1 MGAGVLEGT
10 VKSELQVAV
19 FSGIKLGWE
28 PLLEPWHCRL
38 KFATPTS
45 VPPVQ
50 HQRLAVSSVQG
61 LELTL
66 TQAAVEAA
74 ALAGGT
80 LQAAAAVA
88 ADPSALEAQLE
99 AAGSSAAYSAAFWLH
114 NQTGS
119 TLELWLAGSEDDD
132 GLTIEQPSTSGF
144 GGSEDGGSGGASPA
158 TARSSSWRGS
168 RVPSGLP
175 ELVVRPDGR
184 VVLPVVASSE
194 QQQGLHAG
202 TPCPLEGVARQ
213 RRHSGG
219 LHASASSSKA
229 GLAAAGGASATPR
242 LPEGGSSSSLGTSRG
257 TAAAQSRPLLYFRL
271 TEQAEICGPLHL
283 DR

>member
-74 ALAGGT
+74 ALAGGA

-88 ADPSALEAQLE
+88 SDPSSLEAQLE

-119 TLELWLAGSEDDD
+119 TLELWLAGSEDD
-132 GLTIEQPSTSGF
+132 GGFTRGQPSTIGL
-144 GGSEDGGSGGASPA
+144 GGSEDGGSASPA

-168 RVPSGLP
+168 RVPSCLP
-175 ELVVRPDGR
+175 ELVVRPGGR

-202 TPCPLEGVARQ
+202 SPCPLEGVARQ

-219 LHASASSSKA
+219 LHASSSKA